1 MRKRILLMYITDV
14 SGHRSAALA
23 IEKALKI
30 LSPSVEIMSIN
41 AFKYTNPISERIVN
55 RIYTTVIKKTPKI
68 WDYMYD
74 NPGLKKKLEA
84 LKHFIHR
91 SNSPKLAKLFDSF
104 QPEIVHIQDHFPLSR
119 DVLHVAQRHKVKLI
133 GTNHFMPENLSAYV
147 PVVSKIKP
155 VYNWIM
161 WSWMLDVYNRLGV
174 ATAQSKASA

>member
-1 MRKRILLMYITDV
+1 MYITDV

-104 QPEIVHIQDHFPLSR
+104 QPDAVVCTQAFPCGM
-119 DVLHVAQRHKVKLI
+119 VADCKKWHNSKL
-133 GTNHFMPENLSAYV
+133 PLV
-147 PVVSKIKP
+147 
-155 VYNWIM
+155 
-161 WSWMLDVYNRLGV
+161 
-174 ATAQSKASA
+174 